1 MKSRTDAKK
10 SCLLCVL
17 GLGLLVGQGLQAR
30 AQQPQSAARE
40 DSLTKATEYY
50 YQAVLAY
57 RTEQPRSAY
66 QLLRHAHALA
76 PKDGDIAYLLG
87 RVAADL
93 GR

>member
-76 PKDGDIAYLLG
+76 GWRHRLSTGACG
-87 RVAADL
+87 C
-93 GR
+93 